1 MSHIWPARSSLRVS
15 MVSDFLLT
23 CMQSTFLF
31 CLFTDLL
38 RFLIVQYLQDNISA
52 FLSVFQ
58 VLLVVF
64 S

>member
-15 MVSDFLLT
+15 KISDFLLT
-23 CMQSTFLF
+23 CRH
-31 CLFTDLL
+31 LL
-38 RFLIVQYLQDNISA
+38 RFLIVQYLQDGISA